1 MSTIRQTLMLRPMH
15 NGVSGYARSQHENR
29 HTVVQLHARG
39 LPPGAARLYWLTHD
53 RLAREAASAAVG
65 DHGDCS
71 LEAWT
76 PEASGPGR
84 LQALLLIT
92 GDDHPRPLMV
102 GLCADQSAGSILDA
116 KSAALDLCAQLGR
129 HNGKEETVQEAEPE
143 PQPEPLPKDEPVP
156 VPDPLPEPERMP
168 VVEEPEP
175 RQETLPEVQ
184 RKGTKS
190 PKSFGSDA
198 CPEQQPLI
206 HQTCPEV
213 QRKGVKPLTWP
224 RGFESLKRYFDG
236 ALPCRILDLPGWRF
250 VYAANAGGPEG
261 LWVGRQ
267 ILDGHVR
274 GVAYVTRGSAPPGPG
289 PFRTA
294 RGVDGLL
301 YQVLWQRL

>member
-15 NGVSGYARSQHENR
+15 NGVSGYARIQHENR

-39 LPPGAARLYWLTHD
+39 LPPGTARLYWLTHD

-116 KSAALDLCAQLGR
+116 KNAALDLCAQLGR
-129 HNGKEETVQEAEPE
+129 HNGKEETVQKAEPVPEPVAEPE
-143 PQPEPLPKDEPVP
+143 PQPEPLPKDDPVP
-156 VPDPLPEPERMP
+156 VPDPPAESERMP

-175 RQETLPEVQ
+175 RQETSVPVQ

-190 PKSFGSDA
+190 
-198 CPEQQPLI
+198 L
-206 HQTCPEV
+206 
-213 QRKGVKPLTWP
+213 KPLTWP

-250 VYAANAGGPEG
+250 VYAANAGGPDG

>member
-15 NGVSGYARSQHENR
+15 NGVSGYARIQHENR

-39 LPPGAARLYWLTHD
+39 LPPGTARLYWLTHD

-76 PEASGPGR
+76 PEVSGPGR

-116 KSAALDLCAQLGR
+116 KNAALDLCAQLGR
-129 HNGKEETVQEAEPE
+129 HNKKEETVQKAEPVPEPVAEPE
-143 PQPEPLPKDEPVP
+143 PQPEPLQKAEPEGMLVAKVPEPQQKTPVP
-156 VPDPLPEPERMP
+156 
-168 VVEEPEP
+168 
-175 RQETLPEVQ
+175 VQ
-184 RKGTKS
+184 RKGAKP
-190 PKSFGSDA
+190 PKSLGSDA
-198 CPEQQPLI
+198 CPEQQPSI
-206 HQTCPEV
+206 HQTRPEV
-213 QRKGVKPLTWP
+213 QRKGAKSLTWP

-274 GVAYVTRGSAPPGPG
+274 GVAYVTRGSTPPGPG
-289 PFRTA
+289 PFSTA

>member
-15 NGVSGYARSQHENR
+15 NGVSGYARIQHENR

-39 LPPGAARLYWLTHD
+39 LPPGTARLYWLTHD

-71 LEAWT
+71 IEAWT

-129 HNGKEETVQEAEPE
+129 HNGKEETVQKAEPVPVAEAEPE
-143 PQPEPLPKDEPVP
+143 PQPEPLPKDEPVT
-156 VPDPLPEPERMP
+156 DPPAEPERMP

-175 RQETLPEVQ
+175 RQETSVPVQ
-184 RKGTKS
+184 RKGAK
-190 PKSFGSDA
+190 P
-198 CPEQQPLI
+198 PL
-206 HQTCPEV
+206 
-213 QRKGVKPLTWP
+213 RWP
-224 RGFESLKRYFDG
+224 RGFDSLKRYFDG

>member
-15 NGVSGYARSQHENR
+15 NGVSGYARIQHENR

-39 LPPGAARLYWLTHD
+39 LPPGTARLYWLTHD

-71 LEAWT
+71 IEAWT

-129 HNGKEETVQEAEPE
+129 HNGKEETVQKAEPVPVAEAEPE
-143 PQPEPLPKDEPVP
+143 PQPEPLPKDEPVT
-156 VPDPLPEPERMP
+156 DPPAEPEMMP

-175 RQETLPEVQ
+175 RQETSVPVQ
-184 RKGTKS
+184 RKGAK
-190 PKSFGSDA
+190 P
-198 CPEQQPLI
+198 PL
-206 HQTCPEV
+206 
-213 QRKGVKPLTWP
+213 RWP
-224 RGFESLKRYFDG
+224 RGFDSLKRYFDG
-236 ALPCRILDLPGWRF
+236 ALPCRILDLPGCRF

>member
-15 NGVSGYARSQHENR
+15 NGVSGYARIQHENR

-39 LPPGAARLYWLTHD
+39 LPPGTARLYWLTHD

-71 LEAWT
+71 IEAWT

-129 HNGKEETVQEAEPE
+129 HNGKEETVQKAEPVPVAEAEPE
-143 PQPEPLPKDEPVP
+143 PQPEPLPKDEPVT
-156 VPDPLPEPERMP
+156 DPPAEPEMMP

-175 RQETLPEVQ
+175 RQETSVPVQ
-184 RKGTKS
+184 RKGAK
-190 PKSFGSDA
+190 P
-198 CPEQQPLI
+198 PL
-206 HQTCPEV
+206 
-213 QRKGVKPLTWP
+213 RWP
-224 RGFESLKRYFDG
+224 RGFDSLKRYFDG